1 MQSSSQKKNNKKDNK
16 KESVLVD
23 FLRSKYVIDWNIQ
36 N

>member
-23 FLRSKYVIDWNIQ
+23 FLRSKYVID
-36 N
+36 